1 MKPCKVTCSRCG
13 DFVREST
20 DEELK
25 KILKGGIVWATCFKC
40 VEQAKLDMEQERYRR
55 YQVDSLKRPMYL
67 FMNLVLR
74 WSKGMGDVTEVE
86 PLSEAFIQLMEAY
99 EEVK

>member
-1 MKPCKVTCSRCG
+1 MKPCKISCCRCG
-13 DFVREST
+13 DFVRKST

-25 KILKGGIVWATCFKC
+25 KTLKGGIIWATCEKC
-40 VEQAKLDMEQERYRR
+40 VEQAKLDMEQESHRR
-55 YQVDSLKRPMYL
+55 YQIASLKSPMYL

-86 PLSEAFIQLMEAY
+86 PLSEAFIKLMETY